1 MPQLSE
7 RLTTLPEYLLARIPA
22 RKRALLNHFGSPEA
36 ILSASREALEGVPG
50 LPGKTARELYAA
62 LHRTSG

>member
-1 MPQLSE
+1 MTASVLDDL
-7 RLTTLPEYLLARIPA
+7 RGIGPA
-22 RKRALLNHFGSPEA
+22 RKRALLKHFGSPEA

-50 LPGKTARELYAA
+50 LPGKTARDLYAT